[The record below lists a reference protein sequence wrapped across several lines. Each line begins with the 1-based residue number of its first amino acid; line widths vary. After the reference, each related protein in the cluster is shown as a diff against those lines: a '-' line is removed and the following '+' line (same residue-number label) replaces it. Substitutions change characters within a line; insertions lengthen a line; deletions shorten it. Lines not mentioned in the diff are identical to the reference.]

1 MEVITISSEAFQ
13 QLMSRLENLES
24 YFKHIAKQ
32 QPMSEAWLD
41 IEETCKI
48 LKVSKRT
55 LQSYRDDG
63 ILTFSQVGG
72 KIYFSA
78 SAIEEHLKN
87 HLRRAFAKPK
97 NFFL

>member
-13 QLMSRLENLES
+13 QLITRLESLES
-24 YFKHIAKQ
+24 YFKHVARQ
-32 QPMSEAWLD
+32 QPLSEAWLD
-41 IEETCKI
+41 IEEACLL

-55 LQSYRDDG
+55 LQSYRDEG
-63 ILTFSQVGG
+63 ILSFSQIGG

-87 HLRRAFAKPK
+87 HMRKAFKKPDK
-97 NFFL
+97 QF

>member
-13 QLMSRLENLES
+13 QLITRLESLES
-24 YFKHIAKQ
+24 YFKHVARQ
-32 QPMSEAWLD
+32 QPLSEAWLD
-41 IEETCKI
+41 IEEACLL

-55 LQSYRDDG
+55 LQSYRDEG
-63 ILTFSQVGG
+63 ILSFSQIGG

-87 HLRRAFAKPK
+87 HMRKAFKKPDK
-97 NFFL
+97 QL